1 MHIGCDTQCNI
12 PVALGVLCMSL
23 LSITSPILLQLLLLV
38 LEMRMFPLYKQCMPR
53 AECQGL
59 GAGTLGAAGVT
70 RSGVLAEEPRAL
82 AGTLGE
88 SDEFLPHGKG
98 EGWKRR
104 KEKKRKRG
112 TMPASSPSLHHCWYW
127 YLADTGYI

>member
-1 MHIGCDTQCNI
+1 
-12 PVALGVLCMSL
+12 MSL

-104 KEKKRKRG
+104 KEKKKRNDAG
-112 TMPASSPSLHHCWYW
+112 FISFTSPLLVLVPCGHRVHIGLESPVLP
-127 YLADTGYI
+127 

>member
-1 MHIGCDTQCNI
+1 
-12 PVALGVLCMSL
+12 MSL

-70 RSGVLAEEPRAL
+70 RSGVLAEEPGAL

-88 SDEFLPHGKG
+88 SDEFLPHGG
-98 EGWKRR
+98 GLGQ
-104 KEKKRKRG
+104 KKRGK
-112 TMPASSPSLHHCWYW
+112 MPASSPSLLLVLVPCGHWLHIG
-127 YLADTGYI
+127 LASPVLP